1 VPDQNSA
8 RIQPP
13 GFDERAADRD
23 FLIIYKELRK
33 LARSCLSN
41 QPAGHILQTTALV
54 HEAFLKLRQSPV
66 TNDRAHFMR
75 LAAEAMRQVLID
87 HARAANRLK
96 RGGGR
101 RSRQE
106 LTDVACLAVE
116 PDAELILSLEE
127 ALCRLEIAE
136 PRAARVIK
144 LRFYVGLT
152 AQETAEV
159 TGLSLRTVNR
169 EWRFARAWLYQ
180 ALEGR
185 LPESDSDGAEGKST
199 APGERS

>member
-1 VPDQNSA
+1 VSDAGKVQSPSA
-8 RIQPP
+8 GSDGQ
-13 GFDERAADRD
+13 AADHD
-23 FLIIYKELRK
+23 FLIIYKELRA
-33 LARSCLSN
+33 LARSCLAN

-75 LAAEAMRQVLID
+75 LAAEAMRQILID
-87 HARAANRLK
+87 HARAANSLK
-96 RGGGR
+96 RGGSK

-152 AQETAEV
+152 AQETADV

-185 LPESDSDGAEGKST
+185 AAESDSDGAHGKSST
-199 APGERS
+199 ATGRA